1 MSFESGTVSLRMFT
15 LPRRFEDGVIER
27 FADHSLP
34 PLESLG
40 EDMIIGWVT
49 GHHLFDRT
57 ITEDTAY
64 PSGYLR
70 LTLVKAERKIPSS
83 LLKAE
88 LKQEELLR
96 LEMKQAD
103 YVSRHRSNTQQAWK
117 DWLSS
122 AAPGPALNDAGGIR
136 SGVNSY
142 LNKIDNVPKVG
153 IALSGGSFRATV
165 SRANISPKLP
175 L

>member
-1 MSFESGTVSLRMFT
+1 MLSSTPSLVSLLAVLLIT
-15 LPRRFEDGVIER
+15 A
-27 FADHSLP
+27 ADPSSAQAP
-34 PLESLG
+34 PTPTSYAPLL
-40 EDMIIGWVT
+40 
-49 GHHLFDRT
+49 
-57 ITEDTAY
+57 AACPAA
-64 PSGYLR
+64 PSGSTGQLR
-70 LTLVKAERKIPSS
+70 DASS
-83 LLKAE
+83 QKLSSGE
-88 LKQEELLR
+88 
-96 LEMKQAD
+96 AD

-153 IALSGGSFRATV
+153 IALSGGSFRATG